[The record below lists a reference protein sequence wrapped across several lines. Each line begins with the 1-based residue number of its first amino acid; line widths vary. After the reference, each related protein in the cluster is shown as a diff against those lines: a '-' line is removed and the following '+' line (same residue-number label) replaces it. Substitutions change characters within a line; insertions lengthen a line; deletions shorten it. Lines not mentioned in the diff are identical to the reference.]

1 MFPLLQGIEVD
12 KYRLVFMGTPEFAV
26 PSLRALAD
34 DGRYDIVG
42 VITQPDRPAGR
53 GKELT
58 ACPVKQFAQ
67 ARGLSVFQF
76 ERIRKPEGVAQM
88 KALAPDVVITA
99 AFGQILTQELLD
111 IPRFG
116 TLNVHASL
124 LPKHRGSAPINW
136 CILQGERVS
145 GVTIMKTDAGMDTGD
160 MLRSVATPIGE
171 LETAGELMGRIADLG
186 AKLLAETLPDYL
198 EGKVTLIPQD
208 PEAASYEPML
218 DKVMGE
224 IDWNRP
230 ASEIACQVRG
240 LNPWPC
246 AYTDMNGG
254 LLKLYLA
261 RAVDS
266 DVEAVPG
273 AVVASSPKEG
283 LFVRCGEGA
292 LEVLELQAPGG
303 KRMTA
308 KAYLMGKGIE
318 VGTVFGKAAED
329 E

>member
-1 MFPLLQGIEVD
+1 MS
-12 KYRLVFMGTPEFAV
+12 KYRVVFMGTPEFAV
-26 PSLRALAD
+26 PSLKVIAD

-53 GKELT
+53 GNKLT
-58 ACPVKQFAQ
+58 ACPVKQLALE
-67 ARGLSVFQF
+67 RGLPVYQF
-76 ERIRKPEGVAQM
+76 ERIRRPEGVAQL
-88 KALAPDVVITA
+88 KALEPDVVITA
-99 AFGQILTQELLD
+99 AFGQILPQELLD

-136 CILQGERVS
+136 CIIQGEGQS

-160 MLRSVATPIGE
+160 MLRCAATPIGV
-171 LETAGELMGRIADLG
+171 LETAGELIGRLSVLG
-186 AKLLAETLPDYL
+186 AQLLAETLPDYL
-198 EGKVTLIPQD
+198 EGKIEPVPQD
-208 PEAASYEPML
+208 PDQATYEPML
-218 DKVMGE
+218 DKAMGE

-230 ASEIACQVRG
+230 ASEIACRVRG

-246 AYTDMNGG
+246 AYTDMKDGR
-254 LLKLYLA
+254 LKLYLA
-261 RAVDS
+261 RAVAWDT
-266 DVEAVPG
+266 DAAPG
-273 AVVASSPKEG
+273 TVVKSSPKEG

-303 KRMTA
+303 KRMAA

-318 VGTVFGKAAED
+318 VGTILGRTTTD
-329 E
+329 EA